1 MSTRSTS
8 HPHSDSDHTQALSLG
23 PGSRSPH
30 THPQHP
36 HLLRRPPHHSGIG
49 PVSVARNESG
59 HPAAPPLR
67 CRMAFARPFAQP
79 RFLRT
84 PVLQPTAM
92 QFNLG
97 TTHNFSSAGPIFPKL
112 ADNAL
117 SLAPPQD
124 DTSSRT
130 SNLKA

>member
-23 PGSRSPH
+23 PSTLIRFVD
-30 THPQHP
+30 
-36 HLLRRPPHHSGIG
+36 HLTTPGIG
-49 PVSVARNESG
+49 PVSVTRNEPE

-67 CRMAFARPFAQP
+67 RRMAFARSFAQP
-79 RFLRT
+79 RFPRT

-92 QFNLG
+92 QFSLG
-97 TTHNFSSAGPIFPKL
+97 TTHNFSSAGPIFPQL

-117 SLAPPQD
+117 SLAPP
-124 DTSSRT
+124 
-130 SNLKA
+130 